1 MKIYVIDDMT
11 GFRAIVD
18 SEGITIEENKNLRL
32 AINTQYIATLI
43 KLASQYSNINKL
55 YKALCY
61 EFKFSYVNVIR
72 GY

>member
-18 SEGITIEENKNLRL
+18 SEGITIEENKNLSL

-43 KLASQYSNINKL
+43 KLASQYSNIDKL
-55 YKALCY
+55 HKALCY
-61 EFKFSYVNVIR
+61 EFKFSYVSVIR